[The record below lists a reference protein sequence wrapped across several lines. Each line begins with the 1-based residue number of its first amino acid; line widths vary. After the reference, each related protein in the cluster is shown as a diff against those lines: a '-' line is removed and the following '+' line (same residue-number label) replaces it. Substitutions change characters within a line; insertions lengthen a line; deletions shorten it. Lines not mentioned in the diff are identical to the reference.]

1 MNGVMDMLEAKEAKD
16 NNETVIVRHY
26 PISPILSVS
35 CVYQT
40 KLKQF
45 FLINWKQKQQL
56 LNAYLLQEQLSQLS
70 CCYYRVG

>member
-40 KLKQF
+40 KLKLF
-45 FLINWKQKQQL
+45 FDKLEAKTTLVKCLLII
-56 LNAYLLQEQLSQLS
+56 
-70 CCYYRVG
+70 CYRSNLAN